1 MKIVRWSAV
10 LTTAFAILA
19 FTLSMFT
26 VGSPGSLRLSSA
38 SASTLP
44 VSATTLRVV
53 SLNIA
58 HGRADGFS
66 QLLLDKQQIK
76 HNLTAVSQ
84 LLNQTKANIVA
95 LQEIDSPSIW
105 SGDFDH
111 ADYIGQKTNMP
122 NRLTGH
128 HVEGFGVAYGTA
140 LLSQLPLSNPVS
152 YRFEPSPPTFSKGFV
167 VASIQW
173 PGQTL
178 MVDVV
183 SLHLDFSRST
193 VRQAQIQ
200 ELVTLLQ
207 QRNNPVVVLGDFNTD
222 GSGDNSCLK
231 TLQHA
236 LKLKAYA
243 GNGKKFETFPLTEKR
258 LDWILISPQMS
269 FANYHTLPDVVSDHL
284 AVVAE
289 LTLNSL

>member
-1 MKIVRWSAV
+1 
-10 LTTAFAILA
+10 
-19 FTLSMFT
+19 
-26 VGSPGSLRLSSA
+26 
-38 SASTLP
+38 
-44 VSATTLRVV
+44 
-53 SLNIA
+53 
-58 HGRADGFS
+58 
-66 QLLLDKQQIK
+66 
-76 HNLTAVSQ
+76 
-84 LLNQTKANIVA
+84 
-95 LQEIDSPSIW
+95 
-105 SGDFDH
+105 
-111 ADYIGQKTNMP
+111 
-122 NRLTGH
+122 
-128 HVEGFGVAYGTA
+128 
-140 LLSQLPLSNPVS
+140 
-152 YRFEPSPPTFSKGFV
+152 
-167 VASIQW
+167 
-173 PGQTL
+173 